1 MACSD
6 ASEPRKTVPRSFLWS
21 FGIAAVSAVLLII
34 TVGCNAPGVAYY
46 AIPETNALFYG
57 YAKGLHIDHRVARL
71 QRRFSTLQRSL
82 TQPLGMYAV
91 YYSLTVY
98 FGMFVSF
105 FIFYPQYYT
114 AVWVFAIYMAL
125 VSVWYF
131 SQVRSRQKFS
141 TKEQEVMFQAYVIN
155 ANFFRRKNIRGAH
168 STSNT
173 PNMSPAPSSS
183 NMQRRSTKLL
193 SRVAACLSMI
203 TRVQTRQQRGVKYIP
218 TDNSESRN
226 VSNKD
231 GYSSTITRESRPL
244 QSYRWEGHEPAIP
257 VHGRSSLFSL
267 SSDLVEYE
275 VRRHPA
281 YDNKGHQNASSAKY
295 RIAPDSEYVAE
306 KELFLS
312 GNTIG
317 EWYGFI

>member
-1 MACSD
+1 MACND
-6 ASEPRKTVPRSFLWS
+6 ASEPKKTVPRSILWS

-98 FGMFVSF
+98 FG
-105 FIFYPQYYT
+105 IQG
-114 AVWVFAIYMAL
+114 
-125 VSVWYF
+125 
-131 SQVRSRQKFS
+131 RSRQKFS

-168 STSNT
+168 YTSNT
-173 PNMSPAPSSS
+173 PNLSPAPSSLHL
-183 NMQRRSTKLL
+183 QRRSTTLL
-193 SRVAACLSMI
+193 S
-203 TRVQTRQQRGVKYIP
+203 RVQTRQQKGVKYIP
-218 TDNSESRN
+218 TNKPGSQNESN
-226 VSNKD
+226 HED
-231 GYSSTITRESRPL
+231 YSSTVTGESRPL

-257 VHGRSSLFSL
+257 LHGKSSLFSL

-295 RIAPDSEYVAE
+295 RIAPDSEYVAGE
-306 KELFLS
+306 ELFPS
-312 GNTIG
+312 SSSSSAAAAAAVAAESVIAEEGSVC
-317 EWYGFI
+317 